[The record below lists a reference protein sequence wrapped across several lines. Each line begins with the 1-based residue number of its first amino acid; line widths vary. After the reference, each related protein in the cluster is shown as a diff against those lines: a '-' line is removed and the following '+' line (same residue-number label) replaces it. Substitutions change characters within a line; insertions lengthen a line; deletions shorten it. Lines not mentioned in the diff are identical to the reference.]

1 MNAKTAGLER
11 EGIMPEQQSYANHAK
26 FVPGFHFVTFGI
38 LVINLLWSLYRLV
51 AGLPGVPFFD
61 RLLNVAVAL
70 ALGLLAWY
78 LRIFPLRAQD
88 RVIRLEETLRL
99 ERLLPADLRPR
110 IADLRPSQLIALRFA
125 SDEELPELTRA
136 VLDRG
141 DMKSDEIKKMIR
153 AWRADH
159 LRM

>member
-1 MNAKTAGLER
+1 
-11 EGIMPEQQSYANHAK
+11 MPEQNYANHAK
-26 FVPGFHFVTFGI
+26 FVPGFHFVTVGI
-38 LVINLLWSLYRLV
+38 FVINLLWSLYRLV
-51 AGLPGVPFFD
+51 VGLPDVPLFD
-61 RLLNVAVAL
+61 RVLNVAVAA

-78 LRIFPLRAQD
+78 ARIFPLRAQD

-110 IADLRPSQLIALRFA
+110 IAELRPNQLIALRFA
-125 SDEELPELTRA
+125 SDEELPELART
-136 VLDRG
+136 VLGRS

-153 AWRADH
+153 TWRADH